1 MQFVV
6 SGICRVTSRLE
17 DWCFSVITMM
27 QESAR
32 LPPLLSPAWPPPNIS
47 SSVGNGRRGAGKRAR
62 GTGILNGHHGRP
74 RPNGHPLQQQN
85 PQDIP
90 QPLSPVSPHA
100 IPQASPQQPSSI
112 LSQTQIPFRDMPKTQ
127 ACLKKLSGAV
137 IAPAISTSLVT
148 ASKGRERWGGWL
160 GGSLGSHGGRSEVS
174 RQHANSS
181 PLHSSELRSSGFDM
195 TKLYPELSAKLGL
208 TKHNPSDNIHNHKN
222 GITVRENFTSGPL
235 RKLETV
241 TDDSRIKVVST
252 GQIINNTKGLIAA
265 KLGNGVQTSKSSSV
279 KPSKPKP
286 RCSDRGQRRGNHSRT
301 SGRPDGISS
310 GTVHTS
316 THGLGPA
323 PSKGPSSS
331 NSIKST
337 GTINIRSESNSC
349 NTSSILEEQL
359 RGGVNQRQVVAVS
372 QSLTLN
378 QSRISQPTL
387 PRPVAVSAS
396 LTLSSTSASPGRSLV
411 MTPTTYLPSVTTHQT
426 RVVTLL
432 PRRLPP
438 PAITGTAAA
447 TLPEPLLR
455 VHTLREKY
463 YAYNSD
469 LFPLGVETSEE
480 SDGSD
485 TDDLCGSQQGWLD
498 PNDGPYERYQSWV
511 NNTHELSG
519 RQQSWVD
526 PASLSHLSGGSSCQ
540 RSIMLSVALA
550 SHRRQV
556 TASRVRTEVRSWEVE
571 RRCPLTQTLVD
582 AARTHPRLTADAC
595 CLYRTSRTNQES
607 PKIKSRFRSSV
618 LMRRGCVYND
628 GEGGGECR
636 ELSLPGTRH
645 CLRHI
650 MYNVDQQ
657 LYTHCTARH
666 PDNTLCRVPVF
677 DVSHELPLCSQH
689 SKTQENNV
697 KTVLEEIPKPKRSR
711 KKNKMPILSRYGK
724 RSKKRRRSSNSMCS
738 VIPSTSVRPPMASQS
753 SLSSPQPSP
762 TTPQTSPH
770 FSTASCTDSV
780 AEAEESELDDDME
793 GMVEGLDAASRLL
806 DPRDLQDVLNRI
818 PDHELTQLFD
828 APEGK
833 TGEFENAADD
843 KGEIDTDRGDDDD
856 DHSIGS
862 PIQAHSPPCRTPTV
876 AAATTTTTT
885 TTTTASS
892 TPPLTEEGTTLS
904 LDESTLNELV
914 AGNIPIDSIISSSF
928 NQQELNTISQA
939 LSNIVQENNINLAG
953 FDLSAGN
960 SFSASEAGGS
970 GPVGDVSDNSLMSQA
985 SDGVGQADFSES
997 GRPVSDCKVNLLSH
1011 CPGIIGD
1018 TATLSP
1024 LK

>member
-1 MQFVV
+1 
-6 SGICRVTSRLE
+6 
-17 DWCFSVITMM
+17 MM

-32 LPPLLSPAWPPPNIS
+32 LPPLLSPAWPPPSIS
-47 SSVGNGRRGAGKRAR
+47 SSVGAGRRGAGKRAR

-85 PQDIP
+85 PQNTL
-90 QPLSPVSPHA
+90 QPLSPVSPQA
-100 IPQASPQQPSSI
+100 ISQASPQQPSSI
-112 LSQTQIPFRDMPKTQ
+112 LSLTQTPLRDTPKSQ
-127 ACLKKLSGAV
+127 ACLKKLSGTVASLPV
-137 IAPAISTSLVT
+137 STSSLT
-148 ASKGRERWGGWL
+148 QSKGRERWGGWL
-160 GGSLGSHGGRSEVS
+160 GNSLGSHGGRNEVS
-174 RQHANSS
+174 RQHANPS

-208 TKHNPSDNIHNHKN
+208 TKQNPSENTHTYKN

-235 RKLETV
+235 RKLESV
-241 TDDSRIKVVST
+241 TDDSRIKVIST

-286 RCSDRGQRRGNHSRT
+286 RCSDRGQRRGNHNRT
-301 SGRPDGISS
+301 SGRPESVSS
-310 GTVHTS
+310 AALHTS
-316 THGLGPA
+316 THGLS
-323 PSKGPSSS
+323 PSPVKGPSSS
-331 NSIKST
+331 SSIRST
-337 GTINIRSESNSC
+337 STINIRSESNTS

-359 RGGVNQRQVVAVS
+359 RGGVNQRQVTAVLPS
-372 QSLTLN
+372 SGLH
-378 QSRISQPTL
+378 QSRIPQPAVT
-387 PRPVAVSAS
+387 RPVTVSAS
-396 LTLSSTSASPGRSLV
+396 LSASSASLGRSLV
-411 MTPTTYLPSVTTHQT
+411 MAPATYLPSVATHQT

-438 PAITGTAAA
+438 STITRTTAA

-485 TDDLCGSQQGWLD
+485 TEDLCGSQQGWLD
-498 PNDGPYERYQSWV
+498 PNDGPYERYQNWV
-511 NNTHELSG
+511 NNASELSG

-526 PASLSHLSGGSSCQ
+526 PTATALSQLSGGTSCQ
-540 RSIMLSVALA
+540 RSITLSVALA

-582 AARTHPRLTADAC
+582 AARTHPRLAADAC
-595 CLYRTSRTNQES
+595 CLYRNSQHSQES

-618 LMRRGCVYND
+618 LMRRECVYND
-628 GEGGGECR
+628 GEGGECR

-657 LYTHCTARH
+657 LFTHCTARH

-677 DVSHELPLCSQH
+677 DVSHELPLCSHH

-697 KTVLEEIPKPKRSR
+697 KTALDEIPKPKRSR

-724 RSKKRRRSSNSMCS
+724 RNKKRRRSSNSTCS

-793 GMVEGLDAASRLL
+793 GMAMGLDAASRLL

-833 TGEFENAADD
+833 TGEFENTADD
-843 KGEIDTDRGDDDD
+843 KGEIDTDRGDDDE
-856 DHSIGS
+856 HSVSS
-862 PIQAHSPPCRTPTV
+862 PTQAHSPPCTTPTV
-876 AAATTTTTT
+876 AA
-885 TTTTASS
+885 TTTASS

-953 FDLSAGN
+953 FDLSGGN

-997 GRPVSDCKVNLLSH
+997 GRLVSDCKVNLLSQR
-1011 CPGIIGD
+1011 PGIIGD

>member
-1 MQFVV
+1 
-6 SGICRVTSRLE
+6 
-17 DWCFSVITMM
+17 MM

-32 LPPLLSPAWPPPNIS
+32 LPPLLSPAWTPPNIS
-47 SSVGNGRRGAGKRAR
+47 SNSVGTGRRGAGKRAR

-85 PQDIP
+85 PQDTP
-90 QPLSPVSPHA
+90 QPQSPVSSQA
-100 IPQASPQQPSSI
+100 ISQASPQQPSPV
-112 LSQTQIPFRDMPKTQ
+112 LSQTQTPLRDTPKTQ
-127 ACLKKLSGAV
+127 ASLKRLSGIVASTPV
-137 IAPAISTSLVT
+137 STSPVT
-148 ASKGRERWGGWL
+148 QSKGRERWGGWL
-160 GGSLGSHGGRSEVS
+160 GGSLASHRGRSEAS

-181 PLHSSELRSSGFDM
+181 PLHTSELRSSGFDM

-208 TKHNPSDNIHNHKN
+208 TKQNPSDNTNTHKN

-235 RKLETV
+235 KKLETV
-241 TDDSRIKVVST
+241 TDDPRIKVVST
-252 GQIINNTKGLIAA
+252 GQIINNTKGLLAA
-265 KLGNGVQTSKSSSV
+265 KVGNGIQTSKSSSV

-286 RCSDRGQRRGNHSRT
+286 RCSDRGQRRGSHSRT
-301 SGRPDGISS
+301 SGRHEAISS
-310 GTVHTS
+310 GAIHTS
-316 THGLGPA
+316 TLGLGPT

-331 NSIKST
+331 SS
-337 GTINIRSESNSC
+337 IRSTSTVSIRNDNNSG
-349 NTSSILEEQL
+349 NISSILEEQL
-359 RGGVNQRQVVAVS
+359 RGGVSQRQVAAMT
-372 QSLTLN
+372 SLSLGLH
-378 QSRISQPTL
+378 QSRL
-387 PRPVAVSAS
+387 PQATITRPVAVSAP
-396 LTLSSTSASPGRSLV
+396 LNVSSTSASPGRSLV
-411 MTPTTYLPSVTTHQT
+411 MAPATYLPSVATHQP
-426 RVVTLL
+426 RVVTLP

-438 PAITGTAAA
+438 PAITSAAAA

-455 VHTLREKY
+455 VHTLREKH

-498 PNDGPYERYQSWV
+498 PPDGPYERYQSWV
-511 NNTHELSG
+511 NSSDEGSG
-519 RQQSWVD
+519 RQQSWAD
-526 PASLSHLSGGSSCQ
+526 PTATALSRLPGGSSCQ
-540 RSIMLSVALA
+540 RSVTLAVALS

-556 TASRVRTEVRSWEVE
+556 IASRVRTEVRAWEFE
-571 RRCPLTQTLVD
+571 RRCALTQRLVE

-595 CLYRTSRTNQES
+595 CLYRTSQVNQES

-618 LMRRGCVYND
+618 LMRRECVYND

-645 CLRHI
+645 CIRHI

-657 LYTHCTARH
+657 LFTHCTARQ

-697 KTVLEEIPKPKRSR
+697 KMVLEETPKPKRSR

-724 RSKKRRRSSNSMCS
+724 RSKKRRRSSNSTCS

-770 FSTASCTDSV
+770 FSTASCTDSL

-806 DPRDLQDVLNRI
+806 DPRDFQDVLNRI

-828 APEGK
+828 APGK
-833 TGEFENAADD
+833 TGEFESTAED
-843 KGEIDTDRGDDDD
+843 KGDIETDQGDDD
-856 DHSIGS
+856 DHSVS
-862 PIQAHSPPCRTPTV
+862 SQTPTHSPPCTTPTV
-876 AAATTTTTT
+876 AATTTTA

-892 TPPLTEEGTTLS
+892 TPPMTEEGTTLS

-939 LSNIVQENNINLAG
+939 LSNIVQENNINLVG

-960 SFSASEAGGS
+960 SFSASETGGS

-985 SDGVGQADFSES
+985 SDGAGQADFSES
-997 GRPVSDCKVNLLSH
+997 GRPVSDCKVNLLSQR
-1011 CPGIIGD
+1011 PGIIGD

>member
-1 MQFVV
+1 
-6 SGICRVTSRLE
+6 
-17 DWCFSVITMM
+17 MM

-32 LPPLLSPAWPPPNIS
+32 LPPLLSPAWTPPNIS
-47 SSVGNGRRGAGKRAR
+47 RYFGLSVSNSVGTGRRGAGKRAR

-85 PQDIP
+85 PQDTP
-90 QPLSPVSPHA
+90 QPQSPVSSQA
-100 IPQASPQQPSSI
+100 ISQASPQQPSPV
-112 LSQTQIPFRDMPKTQ
+112 LSQTQTPLRDTPKTQ
-127 ACLKKLSGAV
+127 ASLKRLSGIVASTPV
-137 IAPAISTSLVT
+137 STSPVT
-148 ASKGRERWGGWL
+148 QSKGRERWGGWL
-160 GGSLGSHGGRSEVS
+160 GGSLASHRGRSEAS

-181 PLHSSELRSSGFDM
+181 PLHTSELRSSGFDM

-208 TKHNPSDNIHNHKN
+208 TKQNPSDNTNTHKN

-235 RKLETV
+235 KKLETV
-241 TDDSRIKVVST
+241 TDDPRIKVVST
-252 GQIINNTKGLIAA
+252 GQIINNTKGLLAA
-265 KLGNGVQTSKSSSV
+265 KVGNGIQTSKSSSV

-286 RCSDRGQRRGNHSRT
+286 RCSDRGQRRGSHSRT
-301 SGRPDGISS
+301 SGRHEAISS
-310 GTVHTS
+310 GAIHTS
-316 THGLGPA
+316 TLGLGPT

-331 NSIKST
+331 SS
-337 GTINIRSESNSC
+337 IRSTSTVSIRNDNNSG
-349 NTSSILEEQL
+349 NISSILEEQL
-359 RGGVNQRQVVAVS
+359 RGGVSQRQVAAMT
-372 QSLTLN
+372 SLSLGLH
-378 QSRISQPTL
+378 QSRL
-387 PRPVAVSAS
+387 PQATITRPVAVSAP
-396 LTLSSTSASPGRSLV
+396 LNVSSTSASPGRSLV
-411 MTPTTYLPSVTTHQT
+411 MAPATYLPSVATHQP
-426 RVVTLL
+426 RVVTLP

-438 PAITGTAAA
+438 PAITSAAAA

-455 VHTLREKY
+455 VHTLREKH

-498 PNDGPYERYQSWV
+498 PPDGPYERYQSWV
-511 NNTHELSG
+511 NSSDEGSG
-519 RQQSWVD
+519 RQQSWAD
-526 PASLSHLSGGSSCQ
+526 PTATALSRLPGGSSCQ
-540 RSIMLSVALA
+540 RSVTLAVALS

-556 TASRVRTEVRSWEVE
+556 IASRVRTEVRAWEFE
-571 RRCPLTQTLVD
+571 RRCALTQRLVE

-595 CLYRTSRTNQES
+595 CLYRTS
-607 PKIKSRFRSSV
+607 
-618 LMRRGCVYND
+618 
-628 GEGGGECR
+628 
-636 ELSLPGTRH
+636 
-645 CLRHI
+645 
-650 MYNVDQQ
+650 
-657 LYTHCTARH
+657 
-666 PDNTLCRVPVF
+666 
-677 DVSHELPLCSQH
+677 
-689 SKTQENNV
+689 QENNV
-697 KTVLEEIPKPKRSR
+697 KMVLEETPKPKRSR

-724 RSKKRRRSSNSMCS
+724 RSKKRRRSSNSTCS

-770 FSTASCTDSV
+770 FSTASCTDSL

-806 DPRDLQDVLNRI
+806 DPRDFQDVLNRI

-833 TGEFENAADD
+833 TGEFESTAED
-843 KGEIDTDRGDDDD
+843 KGDIETDQGDDD
-856 DHSIGS
+856 DHSVS
-862 PIQAHSPPCRTPTV
+862 SQTPTHSPPCTTPTV
-876 AAATTTTTT
+876 AATTTTA

-892 TPPLTEEGTTLS
+892 TPPMTEEGTTLS

-939 LSNIVQENNINLAG
+939 LSNIVQENNINLVG

-960 SFSASEAGGS
+960 SFSASETGGS

-985 SDGVGQADFSES
+985 SDGAGQADFSES
-997 GRPVSDCKVNLLSH
+997 GRPVSDCKVNLLSQR
-1011 CPGIIGD
+1011 PGIIGD